1 MSVAYY
7 NRIMVTMFS
16 NVIRTLCVLAF
27 IGVLLMTW
35 VINAL
40 VQNNIKND
48 SPHGI
53 LRYKTVKQRKMRM
66 KQVYTPNVIY
76 LGDSEQQGSNTI
88 QLRSRIR

>member
-1 MSVAYY
+1 
-7 NRIMVTMFS
+7 MVTMFS

-35 VINAL
+35 VINAI
-40 VQNNIKND
+40 VQDNIKKE
-48 SPHGI
+48 SSHGF
-53 LRYKTVKQRKMRM
+53 LHYKTVKQRKMRM